1 MPADRLFIRL
11 APFLFVFI
19 WSTGWIAAGYAAPY
33 ADALTFLTIRFAL
46 AAVLLA
52 VISAAFGAPWPPT
65 RAAWLH
71 ALAAGALIHGIYLS
85 GVWVAVRLGLP
96 AGVSGLIAALQPIL
110 TAAFTPLLLGERV
123 SRLRWIGTLIGFLG
137 IVLVLAPK
145 LVDVPPAALMAVLI
159 PIIINIVGM
168 FSVTFGTF
176 YQKRFLQ
183 TGDLRTMTAVQY
195 VGAVLVTAPL
205 MLGFEQM
212 QITFNL
218 QIILTM
224 LWSVVVL
231 SLGGI
236 GLYLWLIR
244 RGEMAKATT
253 LIYLVPAMV
262 AIEAWLL
269 FGETLTLVQIIGMIV
284 TVLGVMLATRPSKAA

>member
-1 MPADRLFIRL
+1 MTLETLFVRI

-19 WSTGWIAAGYAAPY
+19 WSTGWVAAGYAAPH
-33 ADALTFLTIRFAL
+33 ADALTFLTVRFSL
-46 AAVLLA
+46 AALLLA
-52 VISAAFGAPWPPT
+52 AISLAF
-65 RAAWLH
+65 RAAWPATPRAWAH
-71 ALAAGALIHGIYLS
+71 ALVAGALIHGIYLS

-96 AGVSGLIAALQPIL
+96 AGISGLIAALQPIL
-110 TAAFTPLLLGERV
+110 TAAFTPLILGEKV
-123 SRLRWIGTLIGFLG
+123 TAMRWIGTVIGFAG

-145 LVDVPPAALMAVLI
+145 LVGVEPAALGAVLI
-159 PIIINIVGM
+159 PIIINIIGM

-176 YQKRFLQ
+176 YQRRFLQ

-195 VGAVLVTAPL
+195 VGAVMITAPL
-205 MLGFEQM
+205 MLGFETM
-212 QITFNL
+212 QLDWNIT
-218 QIILTM
+218 IALTM

-244 RGEMAKATT
+244 RGELARATT

-262 AIEAWLL
+262 ALEAYLL
-269 FGETLTLVQIIGMIV
+269 FGEKLTLIQILGMIV
-284 TVLGVMLATRPSKAA
+284 TVLGVMLATRPAKAG

>member
-1 MPADRLFIRL
+1 MPADQLFLRL

-19 WSTGWIAAGYAAPY
+19 WSTGWVAAGYAAPH
-33 ADALTFLTIRFAL
+33 ADALTFLTVRFTL
-46 AAVLLA
+46 AAALLA
-52 VISAAFGAPWPPT
+52 LISLAFRAPWPATP
-65 RAAWLH
+65 RAWAH
-71 ALAAGALIHGIYLS
+71 ALVAGALIHGFYLS

-110 TAAFTPLLLGERV
+110 TAAFTPLFLGERV
-123 SRLRWIGTLIGFLG
+123 TALRWVGTIIGFAG

-145 LVDVPPAALMAVLI
+145 LVGVEPAALAAVLI
-159 PIIINIVGM
+159 PIVINIVGM

-176 YQKRFLQ
+176 YQRRFLQ

-212 QITFNL
+212 RIDWNMTV
-218 QIILTM
+218 ILTM

-244 RGEMAKATT
+244 KGELARATT

-262 AIEAWLL
+262 ALEAWAL
-269 FGETLTLVQIIGMIV
+269 FGERLSPVQIVGMVV
-284 TVLGVMLATRPSKAA
+284 TVVGVMLATRKPRAG